1 MTFFHG
7 DDGRGRF
14 TTLAT
19 GEIEF
24 SELKLVVKGAR
35 LTYSTERGFLA
46 YPPRPRGA
54 DVTMIWKHGHDMA
67 DSARDAL
74 LAMYERMG
82 GQKPE
87 GVVNSIAARRRIAER
102 KQDKPVPV
110 RTVDEIDAALPASE
124 MGLSRGLERTLGL
137 AS

>member
-1 MTFFHG
+1 MTFFQG
-7 DDGRGRF
+7 DDGRGKF

-24 SELKLVVKGAR
+24 PELKLVVKGAR

-74 LAMYERMG
+74 LAMYNRMG

-87 GVVNSIAARRRIAER
+87 AVANHIAAKRRISE
-102 KQDKPVPV
+102 KPVPV
-110 RTVDEIDAALPASE
+110 RTVEEIDAGMPASE
-124 MGLSRGLERTLGL
+124 MGLSRGLERTLGV
-137 AS
+137 A